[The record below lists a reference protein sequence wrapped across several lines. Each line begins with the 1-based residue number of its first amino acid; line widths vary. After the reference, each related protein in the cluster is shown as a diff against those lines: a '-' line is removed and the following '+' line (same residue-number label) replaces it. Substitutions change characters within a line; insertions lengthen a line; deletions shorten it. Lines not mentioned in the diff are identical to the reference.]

1 MYQTSEVY
9 LNQPLLFAAYIDL
22 SGNGLSCILSFSKLV
37 SPFSMGRVDMWILQQ
52 LGLLVFRDLQQS
64 LAVSEINLSLK
75 WGHSICN
82 FFLLQSFRLMNLHER
97 NRNRSIFCE
106 QTIKR
111 AFQEDWCFCQYN
123 LGLFHFVPQSC
134 TFLLRLNVRTGN
146 YTSHSCVVRPMTI
159 YIKGPNSSCLRFHFL
174 WTGRMLANST
184 LCLSL
189 ASVPLPYQPACLPLF
204 SPCLNLYFMAPSC
217 ATISL
222 KPFLSTSSQTKHPV
236 LEIQMVL
243 SSQYRN
249 VLHLVII

>member
-22 SGNGLSCILSFSKLV
+22 SGNGLSWILSFSKLV
-37 SPFSMGRVDMWILQQ
+37 SPLSMGRVDMWILQQ
-52 LGLLVFRDLQQS
+52 LGLLVFRDLQQP

-146 YTSHSCVVRPMTI
+146 YTSHSCVVRPVTI
-159 YIKGPNSSCLRFHFL
+159 YIKGPNSSCLRFHSLDWQNVGKLHIMPFPCFGSSSL
-174 WTGRMLANST
+174 PTSMPSSV
-184 LCLSL
+184 LSL
-189 ASVPLPYQPACLPLF
+189 PKPILHGSLLCHHLPEAF
-204 SPCLNLYFMAPSC
+204 
-217 ATISL
+217 
-222 KPFLSTSSQTKHPV
+222 
-236 LEIQMVL
+236 
-243 SSQYRN
+243 SQYFFSN
-249 VLHLVII
+249 QTSCP